1 MTIYQNLIILFIAT
15 IIFGWGAHRFGM
27 PIVVGQLLAGI
38 IIGPSVFKL
47 VSISHEL
54 NSIAEIGVL
63 LLMFIVGIETDIKQ
77 LLSHIKTSLTVALLG
92 ALLPLG
98 TFFLLAQIFHY
109 NTVQSIFW
117 GIVFSATSV
126 SITAEV
132 LSEYNQLKTKSG
144 VTILGAA
151 VGDDILAVLILTGF
165 MSSFGLK
172 NQGTVGV
179 PQQLMIAIL
188 FFILFWLFSRYI
200 LPKIVQYLWQTR
212 LPAIAGLI
220 GVLLAITSGYFA
232 EKAGVS
238 AVVGAFFAGVA
249 LARANQAKQI
259 MAHTMTIGYGFFIP
273 IFFASIGLKM
283 TLTGLGDK
291 WFLLIIMTIAAI
303 VTKWARSSLGAKI
316 TGMSTYES
324 HIIGLGMVSRGEMA
338 LIIADI
344 GLSTHLITNGDYS
357 ELAVVIL
364 ASTLFAPIA
373 LRRSLLKSSK

>member
-27 PIVVGQLLAGI
+27 PIIVGQLLAGI

-200 LPKIVQYLWQTR
+200 LPKIVQYLWQTK

-232 EKAGVS
+232 EKSGVS

-249 LARANQAKQI
+249 LARANQAKEI

-303 VTKWARSSLGAKI
+303 VTKWAGSSLGAKI

-324 HIIGLGMVSRGEMA
+324 HIIGLGMVCRGEMA

>member
-172 NQGTVGV
+172 NQGKVGV
-179 PQQLMIAIL
+179 SQQLMIAIL

-200 LPKIVQYLWQTR
+200 LPKIVQYL
-212 LPAIAGLI
+212 
-220 GVLLAITSGYFA
+220 
-232 EKAGVS
+232 
-238 AVVGAFFAGVA
+238 
-249 LARANQAKQI
+249 
-259 MAHTMTIGYGFFIP
+259 
-273 IFFASIGLKM
+273 
-283 TLTGLGDK
+283 
-291 WFLLIIMTIAAI
+291 
-303 VTKWARSSLGAKI
+303 
-316 TGMSTYES
+316 
-324 HIIGLGMVSRGEMA
+324 
-338 LIIADI
+338 
-344 GLSTHLITNGDYS
+344 
-357 ELAVVIL
+357 
-364 ASTLFAPIA
+364 
-373 LRRSLLKSSK
+373 

>member
-117 GIVFSATSV
+117 GIDFSATSV

-172 NQGTVGV
+172 NQGKVGV
-179 PQQLMIAIL
+179 SQQLMIAIL

-273 IFFASIGLKM
+273 IFFASIGLKVVSFDNYDNC
-283 TLTGLGDK
+283 GDCN
-291 WFLLIIMTIAAI
+291 
-303 VTKWARSSLGAKI
+303 
-316 TGMSTYES
+316 
-324 HIIGLGMVSRGEMA
+324 EM
-338 LIIADI
+338 
-344 GLSTHLITNGDYS
+344 G
-357 ELAVVIL
+357 
-364 ASTLFAPIA
+364 
-373 LRRSLLKSSK
+373 

>member
-1 MTIYQNLIILFIAT
+1 
-15 IIFGWGAHRFGM
+15 
-27 PIVVGQLLAGI
+27 
-38 IIGPSVFKL
+38 
-47 VSISHEL
+47 
-54 NSIAEIGVL
+54 
-63 LLMFIVGIETDIKQ
+63 
-77 LLSHIKTSLTVALLG
+77 
-92 ALLPLG
+92 
-98 TFFLLAQIFHY
+98 
-109 NTVQSIFW
+109 
-117 GIVFSATSV
+117 
-126 SITAEV
+126 
-132 LSEYNQLKTKSG
+132 
-144 VTILGAA
+144 
-151 VGDDILAVLILTGF
+151 
-165 MSSFGLK
+165 
-172 NQGTVGV
+172 
-179 PQQLMIAIL
+179 MIAIS

-200 LPKIVQYLWQTR
+200 LPKIVQYLWQTK

-232 EKAGVS
+232 EKSGVS

-249 LARANQAKQI
+249 LARANQAKEI
-259 MAHTMTIGYGFFIP
+259 MAHTMT
-273 IFFASIGLKM
+273 IGLKM

-303 VTKWARSSLGAKI
+303 VTKWAGSSLGAKI

>member
-27 PIVVGQLLAGI
+27 PIIVGQLLAGI

-200 LPKIVQYLWQTR
+200 LPKIVQYLWQTK

-232 EKAGVS
+232 EKSGVS

-249 LARANQAKQI
+249 LARANQAKEI

-303 VTKWARSSLGAKI
+303 VTKWAGSSLGAKI

-324 HIIGLGMVSRGEMA
+324 HIIRLGMVSRGEMA